1 MSRSNGEKYGNASG
15 GVKPLSRVQKYLS
28 NAGFGSRRAM
38 EILLKEGRI
47 NINGKVAQLGDTVKD
62 RDKIAINDGRYH
74 RVKLR
79 RAKSRVLAYNKPVG
93 VVSSRTGNQRW
104 STIYEGL
111 PRENGFRWVSVGR
124 LDINTSGLILFT
136 DDGDLANRLMHPSR
150 RLDREYAVRV
160 FGEMSQERLQTL
172 KNGVLINGEKM
183 RFSDVVRGRGEGLNR
198 WYTCVVQ
205 SGKNREVRKIWESQ
219 GVKVSRLIRV
229 RFGNVLLP
237 VDLRPDSAVE
247 LGGGLVKEL
256 FKLAGI
262 EEVDG

>member
-1 MSRSNGEKYGNASG
+1 MIRPNVKKYENVSG
-15 GVKPLSRVQKYLS
+15 GKNPSSRVQKYLS

-38 EILLKEGRI
+38 EALLKEGRI

-62 RDKIAINDGRYH
+62 QDKIAINDGRYH

-93 VVSSRTGNQRW
+93 VVSSRAGNQRW

-111 PRENGFRWVSVGR
+111 PKEIGFRWVSIGR
-124 LDINTSGLILFT
+124 LDVNTSGLILFT
-136 DDGDLANRLMHPSR
+136 DNGDLASRLMHPSR
-150 RLDREYAVRV
+150 KLDREYAVRV
-160 FGEMSQERLQTL
+160 FGEMSPEKLQKL
-172 KNGVLINGEKM
+172 KNGVLIDREKL
-183 RFSDVVRGRGEGLNR
+183 RFSDVVRGNGEGVNR

-237 VDLRPDSAVE
+237 VDLRPGSAVE
-247 LGGGLVKEL
+247 LGAGLVREL
-256 FKLAGI
+256 FILAGM
-262 EEVDG
+262 EKVDG

>member
-1 MSRSNGEKYGNASG
+1 MSRPNVEKYENISG
-15 GVKPLSRVQKYLS
+15 GKKPFSRVQKYLS

-38 EILLKEGRI
+38 ETLLKEGRI

-62 RDKIAINDGRYH
+62 QDKITINDGRYH

-93 VVSSRTGNQRW
+93 VVSSRTSTQGW
-104 STIYEGL
+104 STIYDGL
-111 PRENGFRWVSVGR
+111 PKEIGFRWVSIGR
-124 LDINTSGLILFT
+124 LDVNTSGLMLFT
-136 DDGDLANRLMHPSR
+136 DDGDLASRLMHPSR
-150 RLDREYAVRV
+150 KLDREYAVRV
-160 FGEMSQERLQTL
+160 FGKMSQEKLQKL
-172 KNGVLINGEKM
+172 KNGVLIDGEKL
-183 RFSDVVRGRGEGLNR
+183 RFSDLVRGNGEGVNR

-237 VDLRPDSAVE
+237 VDLRPGSAVE
-247 LGGGLVKEL
+247 LGVGLVREL
-256 FKLAGI
+256 LILSGMEK
-262 EEVDG
+262 VDG

>member
-1 MSRSNGEKYGNASG
+1 MSRPDVEKYENVSG
-15 GVKPLSRVQKYLS
+15 RNKSFSRVQKYLS
-28 NAGFGSRRAM
+28 SAGFGSRRAM
-38 EILLKEGRI
+38 ETLLKEGRI

-104 STIYEGL
+104 ATIYEGL
-111 PRENGFRWVSVGR
+111 PKEIGFRWVSIGR
-124 LDINTSGLILFT
+124 LDVNTSGLILFT
-136 DDGDLANRLMHPSR
+136 DDGDLASRLMHPSR
-150 RLDREYAVRV
+150 KLDREYAVRV
-160 FGEMSQERLQTL
+160 FGEMSQEKLQKL
-172 KNGVLINGEKM
+172 KNGVLIDGGKL
-183 RFSDVVRGRGEGLNR
+183 RFSDLVRGKGEGVNR

-237 VDLRPDSAVE
+237 VDLRPGSAVE
-247 LGGGLVKEL
+247 LGAGLVREL
-256 FKLAGI
+256 FILAGI
-262 EEVDG
+262 EKVDG

>member
-1 MSRSNGEKYGNASG
+1 MSRNDVEKYENASG
-15 GVKPLSRVQKYLS
+15 WKKPFSRVQKYLS

-38 EILLKEGRI
+38 ETLLKEGRI

-62 RDKIAINDGRYH
+62 QDKVAINDGRYH

-93 VVSSRTGNQRW
+93 VVSSRTGNKRW

-111 PRENGFRWVSVGR
+111 PKEIGFRWVSIGR
-124 LDINTSGLILFT
+124 LDVNTSGLILFT
-136 DDGDLANRLMHPSR
+136 DDGDLASRLMHPSR
-150 RLDREYAVRV
+150 KLDREYSVRV
-160 FGEMSQERLQTL
+160 FGEMLPEKLQKL
-172 KNGVLINGEKM
+172 KNGVMVDGEKL
-183 RFSDVVRGRGEGLNR
+183 RLSDVVPGKGEGVNR

-205 SGKNREVRKIWESQ
+205 SGKNREVRRIWESQ

-237 VDLRPDSAVE
+237 VDLRPGSAVE
-247 LGGGLVKEL
+247 LGPGLVKEL
-256 FKLAGI
+256 FKLAGM
-262 EEVDG
+262 EKVNG